1 MWVQWGASYSPTH
14 SLSLLPLF
22 QGENLLYC
30 FEVAPTQPAL
40 TQGKQVP
47 SHPYLPRGAHHC
59 LATHPTATLP
69 VLQ

>member
-1 MWVQWGASYSPTH
+1 MWVHQWGASYSSAH
-14 SLSLLPLF
+14 SLSPPSFF

-47 SHPYLPRGAHHC
+47 SHHPGGLTTAWP
-59 LATHPTATLP
+59 ATHPTATLP
-69 VLQ
+69 VPQ